1 MDGNL
6 GVRVPRHRNRNRH
19 KSKIEINRC
28 SLMNETVR
36 TMAPFAFGVLAA
48 CWERLASQLVTHV
61 VSFWELTGKC
71 EAQESASGSERS

>member
-1 MDGNL
+1 
-6 GVRVPRHRNRNRH
+6 
-19 KSKIEINRC
+19 
-28 SLMNETVR
+28 MNETVR